1 MLILSIIIIIL
12 DQITKKWALDNLR
25 LGPSRV
31 IIKDFFEL
39 TYVENSGA
47 AFGILQNRK
56 LLFVV
61 ITVLVV
67 GGILTYMS
75 RNNKTMSLLE
85 RVSLL
90 SIMAG
95 AIGNFIDRI
104 FRGYVIDFF
113 SFQFGN
119 YYFPVF
125 NIADIAIVI
134 GTGLLI
140 FIILSTSGK

>member
-67 GGILTYMS
+67 GGILTYMY